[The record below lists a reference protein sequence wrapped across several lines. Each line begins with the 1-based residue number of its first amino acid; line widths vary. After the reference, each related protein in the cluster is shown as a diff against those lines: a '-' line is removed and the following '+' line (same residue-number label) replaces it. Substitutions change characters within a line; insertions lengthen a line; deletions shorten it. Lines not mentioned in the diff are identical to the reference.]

1 MALLFAEDL
10 NLVRCEKCNH
20 TELIEKE
27 ITQLMPG
34 KHNTYQLIN
43 KRIEYVCKHCGET
56 VVVINDD
63 GHAYIK

>member
-10 NLVRCEKCNH
+10 NLVRCDNCHH
-20 TELIEKE
+20 TELVKKE

-34 KHNTYQLIN
+34 KHNTYQSIN
-43 KRIEYVCKHCGET
+43 RSIEYVCKNCGET